1 MFSTTRHCLVD
12 RKECRQNMTSKKNI
26 LAAISF
32 LILGILILSESFKI
46 RLLKFGSTLGGD
58 FFPKILSVGLII
70 LSSIWLIL
78 SAYQFA
84 KERRKQ
90 EKVTSKFTLTR
101 VILFMI
107 IFVIYIVVLRWFGF
121 TIPTI
126 ALALANYLLLK
137 DRFRYKDLF
146 IGTGY
151 SILATF
157 LIWFLFTKILGLM
170 LPVGIL

>member
-1 MFSTTRHCLVD
+1 
-12 RKECRQNMTSKKNI
+12 MTSKKNI
-26 LAAISF
+26 VAAISF
-32 LILGILILSESFKI
+32 LILGILIFSESFKI
-46 RLLKFGSTLGGD
+46 RLLKFGSALGGD
-58 FFPKILSVGLII
+58 FFPKILSIGLMI

-78 SAYQFA
+78 NIYQFA
-84 KERRKQ
+84 KERKKQ
-90 EKVTSKFTLTR
+90 ERVASKFALTR
-101 VILFMI
+101 VMLFI
-107 IFVIYIVVLRWFGF
+107 VVFVIYIVVLRWFGF

-137 DRFRYKDLF
+137 DRFQYKDLF

-151 SILATF
+151 SILVTL

>member
-1 MFSTTRHCLVD
+1 MTRHCLLD
-12 RKECRQNMTSKKNI
+12 RKECRQSMTSKKNI
-26 LAAISF
+26 VAAISF
-32 LILGILILSESFKI
+32 LILGILIFSESFKI
-46 RLLKFGSTLGGD
+46 RLLKFGSALGGD
-58 FFPKILSVGLII
+58 FFPKILSIGLMI

-78 SAYQFA
+78 NIYQFA
-84 KERRKQ
+84 KERKKQ
-90 EKVTSKFTLTR
+90 ERVASKFALTR
-101 VILFMI
+101 VMLFI
-107 IFVIYIVVLRWFGF
+107 VVFVIYIVVLRWFGF

-137 DRFRYKDLF
+137 DRFQYKDLF

-151 SILATF
+151 SILVTL